1 MQVIDIWKHNPKWL
15 NYILCFL
22 VILVISAV
30 RAWSIFN
37 YSIWNVDEEQ
47 IVIHAPGFLDYN
59 FNPGWFEYHTLPMYV
74 LSGHYFSIYY
84 ALLFSCTYTPGC
96 YAIDKEIAKC

>member
-15 NYILCFL
+15 NYILCVL
-22 VILVISAV
+22 AILVISAV

-47 IVIHAPGFLDYN
+47 TVIIALGFLDYD
-59 FNPGWFEYHTLPMYV
+59 FNPRYFDYNSLLSPIALMEPPMFGLMEP
-74 LSGHYFSIYY
+74 LSGCK
-84 ALLFSCTYTPGC
+84 LVPQTG
-96 YAIDKEIAKC
+96 